1 MADAAEDTDE
11 KLRYLRDSLDDTS
24 AELGKKLKA
33 ATDDTGATLQVNLVR
48 VEGALGNAVATMDA
62 KMVDVESQVRRS
74 DAEMQ
79 RKAQEQDARLGGIET
94 ELRMRASAPPSK
106 SEQEVHLR
114 RSSGCTLQREARCST
129 CSWTSPSTRGRR
141 DCQPRRRA
149 RAARHHRR
157 APTGLATSGWRA
169 RRRRFI

>member
-169 RRRRFI
+169 RRRRCI

>member
-1 MADAAEDTDE
+1 M
-11 KLRYLRDSLDDTS
+11 
-24 AELGKKLKA
+24 
-33 ATDDTGATLQVNLVR
+33 R

-129 CSWTSPSTRGRR
+129 CSWTSPSTRDRDRHAAGRATQAQGR
-141 DCQPRRRA
+141 NRNHMDW
-149 RAARHHRR
+149 
-157 APTGLATSGWRA
+157 LAV
-169 RRRRFI
+169 